1 MLLLSV
7 EATSIVV
14 HLSVHLTV
22 WTPVRYGITAGFAPF
37 GKCSFKIN
45 CGHFTI
51 STHLQIRRF
60 FPQSPQAFFSWLK
73 TNISSWIP
81 ITTLQKNVDE
91 EKLAVK
97 SGNGNKDK
105 YHFLI
110 RLQAG
115 FQRERTCGWT
125 DIVENCGESGFIC
138 QHEKEAENENSQSGQ
153 LASSPLYTQSY
164 PESDHNLS

>member
-1 MLLLSV
+1 MFLQDKLWTFHHQYPFANSQIFP
-7 EATSIVV
+7 SI
-14 HLSVHLTV
+14 SS
-22 WTPVRYGITAGFAPF
+22 GI
-37 GKCSFKIN
+37 
-45 CGHFTI
+45 
-51 STHLQIRRF
+51 
-60 FPQSPQAFFSWLK
+60 FSWLK

-115 FQRERTCGWT
+115 FQRGRTCGWT

-153 LASSPLYTQSY
+153 LASSPPYTQSY